1 MRDGFDD
8 ARSRGEKRASFRDE
22 IIDDRDTTREK
33 LRLTANRL
41 VVAKC
46 IGPFASGL
54 EGGLRNC
61 GSAFEKGTG
70 YGPEAT
76 IHELITDEP

>member
-33 LRLTANRL
+33 FRLTANRL
-41 VVAKC
+41 VVAKR

-54 EGGLRNC
+54 EGRLRDC
-61 GSAFEKGTG
+61 GSAYEKGTG
-70 YGPEAT
+70 HSPQAT
-76 IHELITDEP
+76 IYELIADEP